1 MTLHY
6 AENFSDL
13 FRKYHKREGKMKN
26 QRRSFCDF
34 LQLNNILCG
43 ISATD
48 GKAVLSDLMAL
59 LKKHAPDLDTDFARR
74 EVESR
79 EALFP
84 TMVAPGLAVPHAR
97 ISGLAEP
104 LTAVAC
110 IPGGCD
116 FGGSSPARVMV
127 LLLTPV
133 DDPNLHLQLLS
144 ALAKAFEDPATT
156 EKISRCG
163 NANEFMSYFTGETSD
178 IADYLTA
185 KDLMEPFPALLQETD
200 SLLDAIGKFAVTRS
214 EELPVIDNSG
224 DLRGVLSLTDLLE
237 YSLPA
242 HLLWLEDLSP
252 MYRLQPFSD
261 MLKTAGET
269 KVADVMR
276 EEFVRAETG
285 DPAVKLAKIFL
296 MEKLSRLVI
305 VDASGKPA
313 GVVTLEHFSAK
324 LFWD

>member
-1 MTLHY
+1 MTLYY
-6 AENFSDL
+6 AENFLRD
-13 FRKYHKREGKMKN
+13 RKIEREGMMKDV
-26 QRRSFCDF
+26 RRSFCDF

-43 ISATD
+43 IDEPD
-48 GKAVLSDLMAL
+48 GKVVLAGLMEL
-59 LKKHAPDLDTDFARR
+59 LKKHFPDLDVEGAKR

-110 IPGGCD
+110 IPSGCD
-116 FGGSSPARVMV
+116 FGGSSPAKVMV

-144 ALAKAFEDPATT
+144 ALAKAFEEDSVT
-156 EKISRCG
+156 EKLSR
-163 NANEFMSYFTGETSD
+163 AATPNEFLSFFSDGSSD
-178 IADYLTA
+178 IPDFLTA

-200 SLLDAIGKFAVTRS
+200 SLLDAIGKFATTRS
-214 EELPVIDNSG
+214 EELPVIDNTG

-276 EEFVRAETG
+276 EEFIRAETG
-285 DPAVKLAKIFL
+285 DPAVKLAKVFL
-296 MEKLSRLVI
+296 MEKVPRLLI
-305 VDASGKPA
+305 VDESGKPA

>member
-1 MTLHY
+1 
-6 AENFSDL
+6 
-13 FRKYHKREGKMKN
+13 MKDV
-26 QRRSFCDF
+26 RRSFCDF

-43 ISATD
+43 IDEPD
-48 GKAVLSDLMAL
+48 GKVVLAGLMEL
-59 LKKHAPDLDTDFARR
+59 LKKHFPDLDVEGAKR

-110 IPGGCD
+110 IPSGCD
-116 FGGSSPARVMV
+116 FGGSSPAKVMV

-144 ALAKAFEDPATT
+144 ALAKAFEEDSVT
-156 EKISRCG
+156 EKLSR
-163 NANEFMSYFTGETSD
+163 AATPNEFLSFFSDGSSD
-178 IADYLTA
+178 IPDFLTA

-200 SLLDAIGKFAVTRS
+200 SLLDAIGKFATTRS
-214 EELPVIDNSG
+214 EELPVIDNTG

-276 EEFVRAETG
+276 EEFIRAETG
-285 DPAVKLAKIFL
+285 DPAVKLAKVFL
-296 MEKLSRLVI
+296 MEKVPRLLI
-305 VDASGKPA
+305 VDESGKPA

>member
-1 MTLHY
+1 
-6 AENFSDL
+6 
-13 FRKYHKREGKMKN
+13 MKDA
-26 QRRSFCDF
+26 RRSFCDF
-34 LQLNNILCG
+34 LQSNNILCG
-43 ISATD
+43 IDERD
-48 GKAVLSDLMAL
+48 GKAVLARLMEL
-59 LKKHAPDLDTDFARR
+59 LKKHFPDLDIEAANR

-97 ISGLAEP
+97 IGGLAEP

-110 IPGGCD
+110 IPSGCD
-116 FGGSSPARVMV
+116 FGGSSPAKVMV

-144 ALAKAFEDPATT
+144 ALARAFEDDSVT
-156 EKISRCG
+156 EKLSR
-163 NANEFMSYFTGETSD
+163 AAAPDDFLSYFSDGSSD
-178 IADYLTA
+178 IPDFLTA
-185 KDLMEPFPALLQETD
+185 KDLVEPFPALLQETD
-200 SLLDAIGKFAVTRS
+200 SLLDAIGKFATTRS
-214 EELPVIDNSG
+214 EELPVIDNTG
-224 DLRGVLSLTDLLE
+224 DLRGVLSLSDLLE

-276 EEFVRAETG
+276 EEFIRAGAG
-285 DPAVKLAKIFL
+285 DPAVKLAKMFL
-296 MEKLSRLVI
+296 TEKVPRLLI
-305 VDASGKPA
+305 VDESGKPV